1 MKQRG
6 AQSGFTLVEL
16 VVSMAILS
24 IILIAGAKILL
35 LQGREIRAQAEEQD
49 FQQLKTLVIANMRE
63 NTFGGAGA
71 PDPARCEQALF
82 GQPMVPSVPASADP
96 SGVIYLSELFYA
108 KERTAAGSPR
118 KLIEVGRPFGQGIE
132 ICSLELRPSVE
143 AFADPSGTGARRISR
158 LVVVYAL
165 RSAGCTEAGAKRE
178 RSLGVLSL
186 QMSGNGLIGCSF
198 D

>member
-1 MKQRG
+1 M
-6 AQSGFTLVEL
+6 EL
-16 VVSMAILS
+16 AVSMAILS

-35 LQGREIRAQAEEQD
+35 LQEREIRAQAEEQD

-71 PDPARCEQALF
+71 PDPTRCEQALF
-82 GQPMVPSVPASADP
+82 GQPAAPPVPVGADP
-96 SGVIYLSELFYA
+96 SGVIMLSEVYYA

-118 KLIEVGRPFGQGIE
+118 RLIQVGQPFGQGIQ

-143 AFADPSGTGARRISR
+143 AFVDPSGGGARRISR
-158 LVVVYAL
+158 LMVVYAD
-165 RSAGCTEAGAKRE
+165 RRAGCGAVGGRRE

-186 QMSGNGLIGCSF
+186 QMNGSNGLIGCSF
-198 D
+198 E